1 MQHKLKVL
9 PEYFKAIVDETKT
22 FEVRKNDRNFSA
34 GDTLVLQEY
43 EPRILNKKTGNFYT
57 GNMCEVEVYYFLDN
71 FPGIQ
76 DGYSVMGIR
85 LLTKY

>member
-1 MQHKLKVL
+1 MQHELKVL

-34 GDTLVLQEY
+34 GDTLVLHEY
-43 EPRILNKKTGNFYT
+43 EPRILNKETGNFYT
-57 GNMCEVEVYYFLDN
+57 GNMCEVEVCYFLDN

-76 DGYSVMGIR
+76 DGYCVMGIK